1 VDESHWT
8 FLSTPSHLKSSRY
21 EEPLSLEELWERRW
35 NYRIDGMPGLSFQYD
50 AFVEYIAEE
59 YGPEKIR
66 GILAYIHWGK
76 PFDEVVREVF
86 GTSLEEFE
94 AGWLTFMEMKEAPME
109 TFFIEASVEQGL
121 CQLWQALKS
130 NLYRVTVER

>member
-1 VDESHWT
+1 
-8 FLSTPSHLKSSRY
+8 
-21 EEPLSLEELWERRW
+21 
-35 NYRIDGMPGLSFQYD
+35 MPGLGFQYD

-66 GILAYIHWGK
+66 GILTYIHSGK
-76 PFDEVVREVF
+76 HFDEVVREVF

-109 TFFIEASVEQGL
+109 TFVIEGSVEQGL
-121 CQLWQALKS
+121 YQLWQALKS
-130 NLYRVTVER
+130 NLHRARVER

>member
-1 VDESHWT
+1 
-8 FLSTPSHLKSSRY
+8 
-21 EEPLSLEELWERRW
+21 
-35 NYRIDGMPGLSFQYD
+35 
-50 AFVEYIAEE
+50 
-59 YGPEKIR
+59 
-66 GILAYIHWGK
+66 
-76 PFDEVVREVF
+76 VF